1 VSEPGN
7 RRRGTARPAS
17 GIPKGGAVKRRRR
30 RSRDVALVAVP
41 VLALAF
47 TACGG
52 DDDTAYCV
60 DQNDQIVENQY
71 CDDDAR
77 SGGSGFFWLYGGS
90 LASGNRYAPG
100 ARLKGGDKVA
110 ASNIAENARRGGFGS
125 SSSKASG
132 VGRAAASHSGGG

>member
-1 VSEPGN
+1 MSQ
-7 RRRGTARPAS
+7 
-17 GIPKGGAVKRRRR
+17 RRRR

-77 SGGSGFFWLYGGS
+77 SGGSSFFWLYGGS
-90 LASGNRYAPG
+90 LINGNRYATG
-100 ARLKGGDKVA
+100 QRLKGGEKVA

-125 SSSKASG
+125 GSKTSASG
-132 VGRAAASHSGGG
+132 VGRVAASHSGGG

>member
-1 VSEPGN
+1 MSQ
-7 RRRGTARPAS
+7 
-17 GIPKGGAVKRRRR
+17 RRRR

-60 DQNDQIVENQY
+60 DKNDQIVENQY

-77 SGGSGFFWLYGGS
+77 SGGSSFFWLYGGS
-90 LASGNRYAPG
+90 LISGNRYATG
-100 ARLKGGDKVA
+100 SRLKGGEKVA

-125 SSSKASG
+125 GSKTSASG

>member
-1 VSEPGN
+1 M
-7 RRRGTARPAS
+7 TQ
-17 GIPKGGAVKRRRR
+17 RRRR
-30 RSRDVALVAVP
+30 RSRAVALVALP

-77 SGGSGFFWLYGGS
+77 SGGGSFFWFYGGS
-90 LASGNRYAPG
+90 LVNGNRYATG
-100 ARLKGGDKVA
+100 QRLKGGSKVA

-125 SSSKASG
+125 SSGSKASG
-132 VGRAAASHSGGG
+132 VGRASSSGSSGGG